1 MGFFLFDLSFVGFF
15 TVEGV
20 LQRFF
25 VLLSLV
31 LVLFMVF
38 GVGGVVFLYL
48 TGFFLFLLWFIGV
61 FV

>member
-1 MGFFLFDLSFVGFF
+1 VGFFLFDLSFVGFF